1 MKPENKPLSPEWL
14 RCLRDTN
21 SEKDPEEAQDRRE
34 AALQLAKRF
43 GLKISKSDTC
53 QKRQVAF

>member
-14 RCLRDTN
+14 RRLRDTN
-21 SEKDPEEAQDRRE
+21 SEKDPKEAQDRRE

-53 QKRQVAF
+53 PKGR

>member
-21 SEKDPEEAQDRRE
+21 SEKDPEEARDRRE
-34 AALQLAKRF
+34 VALQLAKRF
-43 GLKISKSDTC
+43 GLKISKP
-53 QKRQVAF
+53 AAA

>member
-14 RCLRDTN
+14 RRLRDTN

-53 QKRQVAF
+53 QNWPF

>member
-1 MKPENKPLSPEWL
+1 MKIIKPENKPLSPKWL
-14 RCLRDTN
+14 RRLRTN

-53 QKRQVAF
+53 PKGR

>member
-53 QKRQVAF
+53 PKRQVAF

>member
-14 RCLRDTN
+14 RRLRDTN

-34 AALQLAKRF
+34 TALQLAKRF

-53 QKRQVAF
+53 QKRQGAF

>member
-21 SEKDPEEAQDRRE
+21 SEKDPKEAQDRRE

-53 QKRQVAF
+53 PKGR

>member
-14 RCLRDTN
+14 RRLRDTN
-21 SEKDPEEAQDRRE
+21 SKKDPEEAQDRRE
-34 AALQLAKRF
+34 SALQLAKRF

>member
-14 RCLRDTN
+14 RRLRDTN
-21 SEKDPEEAQDRRE
+21 SEKGPKEAQDRRE

-43 GLKISKSDTC
+43 GLKISKS
-53 QKRQVAF
+53 AAA

>member
-14 RCLRDTN
+14 RRLRDTN
-21 SEKDPEEAQDRRE
+21 SEKDPEETQDRRE

-43 GLKISKSDTC
+43 GLKISKS
-53 QKRQVAF
+53 AAA